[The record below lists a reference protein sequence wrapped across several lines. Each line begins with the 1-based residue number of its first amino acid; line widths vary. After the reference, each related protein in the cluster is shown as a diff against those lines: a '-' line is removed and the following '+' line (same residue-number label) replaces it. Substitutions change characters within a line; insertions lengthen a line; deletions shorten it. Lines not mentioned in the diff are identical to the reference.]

1 MNSTT
6 LKYSVIRQ
14 RDLSVLKLVGEFST
28 PPPLTAKQLGSVEVS
43 SPFEQNR
50 SMIFNPLIIVASEL
64 GLQNSNSSQG
74 SSDNSKSTIVKSYK
88 KVDAAGIGSV
98 IVDGTTDEQ
107 IEQASA
113 EGAYTVRT
121 DLGEI
126 SRTHNYR
133 SASGAERIAITVN
146 RFDRYYTHDIVVA
159 VPDDMPELQPHYL
172 QGLMYGL
179 ASTEVGIASLVAPL
193 EESELHD
200 PDVVKAVVNWDLER
214 QVHPLEGSKVG
225 TLVDIRRDAGTST
238 TENLFRLIPINAWRR
253 GCLDKLVEMP
263 PSEREIE
270 AGTDLVRALD
280 AGFRIDVVL
289 VYEDMKVLITPEEV
303 RGDEIEG

>member
-1 MNSTT
+1 MVVGGVPTSPTPFGATT
-6 LKYSVIRQ
+6 GTVK
-14 RDLSVLKLVGEFST
+14 
-28 PPPLTAKQLGSVEVS
+28 VS

-64 GLQNSNSSQG
+64 GLQNSNSANG
-74 SSDNSKSTIVKSYK
+74 SSKSSIVTSYK

-98 IVDGTTDEQ
+98 IVDGTTDEE

-113 EGAYTVRT
+113 EGAYTVRS
-121 DLGEI
+121 DLSEI
-126 SRTHNYR
+126 NRKHNYR
-133 SASGAERIAITVN
+133 SASGAERIALTVN
-146 RFDRYYTHDIVVA
+146 KFDRYYTHDIVVA

-179 ASTEVGIASLVAPL
+179 ASTEVGIASLVSPL
-193 EESELHD
+193 EEGERED
-200 PDVVKAVVNWDLER
+200 RNVVKAVVKWDSER

-225 TLVDIRRDAGTST
+225 TLVDIRKDAGSAGAD
-238 TENLFRLIPINAWRR
+238 ELFRLVPIHAWRR

-270 AGTDLVRALD
+270 EGTDLVRALD

-289 VYEDMKVLITPEEV
+289 ISEHMKVLITPEEV